1 MSFLDALGTL
11 DFVCIRYINL
21 LIFIELMYFKL

>member
-21 LIFIELMYFKL
+21 LIIELMYFKL